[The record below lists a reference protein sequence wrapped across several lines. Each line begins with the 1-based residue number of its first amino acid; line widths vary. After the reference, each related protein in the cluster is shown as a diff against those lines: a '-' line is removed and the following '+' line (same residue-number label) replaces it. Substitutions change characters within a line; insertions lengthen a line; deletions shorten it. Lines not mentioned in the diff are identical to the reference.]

1 MPKNRIGQHSMFY
14 LLTNEWKEPKKKWKQ
29 FLQSIKCKMKW
40 ICWSLWL
47 ISFSAAWIFYL
58 WKLFNSSFKQL
69 QHDDDSVSISF
80 SKSSILK
87 YHWIYKEWTIASYS
101 KTSDLHMSWNCSMS
115 FHKKSLMT
123 WVTCYC
129 VPHFSPYDILDTF
142 EYPRN
147 LSTFPAQHFH

>member
-1 MPKNRIGQHSMFY
+1 MKG
-14 LLTNEWKEPKKKWKQ
+14 TKKKKWKQ

-115 FHKKSLMT
+115 FQKKKSHDVSHMLLCSSFFSVWHPWHI
-123 WVTCYC
+123 WVPEKP
-129 VPHFSPYDILDTF
+129 VNFSCTTF
-142 EYPRN
+142 S
-147 LSTFPAQHFH
+147 LI